1 MSFADELKKKIKEM
15 AANVKIAVKQEA
27 ARRETTGQNESSTSV
42 RKSGKQTVR
51 DANESVKGSTEK
63 AKTTYYDYSKNQS
76 KWYKGETPTH
86 AETLARMYQ
95 VSEKDPSQRDEL
107 WSLYEQEASN
117 PSSPL
122 HETYGKATSP
132 YVTALGV
139 TDSDINDDFFTANAG
154 LFQAGV
160 HTSTGSLSSA
170 KKNGAEALLAYNLN
184 GLYEDYQ
191 ATKKLQAEED
201 DIVKE
206 AAYWI
211 QNGLSDDEIKQK
223 LAIGETGSK
232 YTGITAAIERSRSG
246 EYTPTTTP
254 IWAATSYGVD
264 GMLWALR
271 NPEES
276 SGDYLADA
284 VQKELG
290 RGKRAPE
297 TSAADIA
304 RRTPGNEAW
313 APYATGSTLTDE
325 GILFGETQFDRQ
337 WLEDHR
343 SEVAASGDKKKQAAY
358 TKIADAVEFTE
369 EAQKEAALLKE
380 RVYVSIENGLSPD
393 EIFTDDLLESDDY
406 KALKKMYDGQNKLSL
421 VDTSA
426 PVDFDLYALRNEAER
441 KYQEQVGTVPEE
453 DFRSTLTQNLGADDV
468 SLESYDALDQE
479 QSEKVSLTRKVME
492 WTATPSE
499 SSALKL
505 LSPAYARVKA
515 SALTC
520 IDTGMSGSAGAYNSA
535 ITAANDYATA
545 HYLPALSTLA
555 SEKAKLAALE
565 QDMQPVQDY
574 IKRWFP
580 DEDAESVF
588 AKLDAGEA
596 VTPTGEGAELWLDDP
611 NGSVMLFSYKQEY
624 QQTLDEYQKTKA
636 RVDNEQQI
644 VNNIAGMYA
653 DASELKI
660 GESEDQ
666 SVLPMLDYIGQF
678 AEYSPRQD
686 YAAFGDWQYAVEL
699 GGTSWDEASKQLE
712 RREKNNQTDMES
724 IDAAI
729 QFAEEHGVD
738 SSYLDGLRAA
748 REVVETDNRSIEYA
762 RLQDNEGFADAV
774 AAFDETEAA
783 SRSAYF
789 NDFLGED
796 SVLSAWGNSLKN
808 LPRHLSVGHAQ
819 LIRDAVIDYDILR
832 EKKLADENYMPN
844 NTDQQKV
851 YLMTDN
857 ERNTYK
863 YLYETQGTDAATEY
877 YDFLD
882 ENYLGNRKT
891 EYRQMVADEMT
902 RNSPIMSNALSM
914 LASPLKALGAVEVV
928 RAALTGDEIDPSS
941 EWFTV
946 SHTVNQVRETS
957 QEQIAEH
964 FGSDTLAGKVAS
976 FCYQVVTSMGDSLA
990 AAPTGGAITMGIE
1003 SFADTALDA
1012 TMRGADKWDTI
1023 LLAGITGVAEVA
1035 TEYLPMENI
1044 EKAFEAGGMDGL
1056 KGLAKSALS
1065 GVTEA
1070 PGEMLSEIIGGVAD
1084 NTIMGELSSYS
1095 ESVAAY
1101 MANGD
1106 TQQEAEKKATLD
1118 FWKNVGM
1125 AGLAGWAAGSGSN
1138 VISHMAGSAFRSK
1151 EQSTGMQQT
1160 SAETQTMEPAAAP
1173 VVEATPTVEQSE
1185 ANEAADRKSRIINA
1199 LATSQQNGVSL
1210 ADRTATVNGVMEA
1223 AGMESDLALAA
1234 AKEVAKDIPSVQKL
1248 QSAIQ
1253 KATDP
1258 LTVMKAAAYKKLVP
1272 SSAFDTMTD
1281 VEVVNAVESNTQ
1293 LTAQLTNTVMNSA
1306 IASETVQVLSEMDS
1320 GSVKSA
1326 LNQVSTAKK
1335 KLDSARK
1342 RLNAQ
1347 SSSLETARAALQTA
1361 NERLRQNPADS
1372 KLANATVQA
1381 AKEWQ
1386 RQKGLMEQAQT
1397 EVTSAK
1403 QDYTDAKSN
1412 LTEMSNQLSNAAR
1425 KEAMQRVLDR
1435 VASESEANVQN
1446 AESGVSQEQAV
1457 PATVQDAQPQKTF
1470 SNAQEIY
1477 QEASEVQNGLNQM
1490 LGEIHDE
1497 LGLQTPYDAVD
1508 SKSVESMENKA
1519 ARKQAEGL
1527 DYSLLDM
1534 KDHARSR
1541 LILDSFDQVDSVLK
1555 ALDAR
1560 GVPYEVEAVG
1570 PTDYGYRGLH
1580 VTWRTENGLGVE
1592 VQLTT
1597 PEAWKTKLASDQI
1610 YDKWRNADLAS
1621 LTDEQTSEAVADQ
1634 DRSLDMWNQLDLP
1647 DLSMYARAS
1656 ASDTAVESQN
1666 SLKGRERAT
1675 LPQRPSENSSM
1686 VPTVPSENVRS
1697 SRPDSVTEYRNF
1709 SMRTPPSTASS
1720 IQPQGGSVKQGTSQ
1734 FAVKTGQNTNVLTA
1748 ETKQK
1753 LLDSPYYQKTSEK
1766 KNMERAVS
1774 KIEREGYEARR
1785 DKLLYGITNILS
1797 PEGQVEAY
1805 ALSQIAKANGDA
1817 DGQAAIAFKV
1827 KDSGTILAQALAMRA
1842 VYAEMSP
1849 EANVGYVQRL
1859 VDQINDKYES
1869 KNKDT
1874 RVELPSWVEQA
1885 LLDAGDNQEAVS
1897 DVLDR
1902 AYREIARQMPY
1913 SLTDTLKTWRY
1924 LSMLGNPLT
1933 HIKNMF
1939 ANMMFMPYVAVK
1951 NRTAAGMEAGVAAVQ
1966 KMMGKETIERSKTFG
1981 PLKQEYKQFAKEMTQ
1996 QYKDVLKG
2004 DEKANKNN
2012 GMSKID
2018 EYRQKAPK
2026 WIDAAS
2032 KVNGD
2037 FLAGEDLLAKNHY
2050 FKYALASY
2058 LQANKADLNN
2068 LNEGLLARAT
2078 QYAVNEAYKNTFNN
2092 VNEFGKILSNLSSK
2106 GMESRN
2112 PAAKGAA
2119 ILLEGTVPFKNT
2131 PANIVSRGVEYSP
2144 IGLMNAIFLNA
2155 IKLKNGT
2162 DYHGN
2167 TFTTQNY
2174 IDGIASGLTGTAAMA
2189 LGALLASAGILELG
2203 NDEDD
2208 EVRGVNKNSINLF
2221 GYNVGID
2228 WAGVASMPL
2237 LMGAELWDKWTKKG
2251 EEPLTLADYLNA
2263 FKSIADPI
2271 MDLSMVQG
2279 ITGLLETASYSDN
2292 ALGEAMTKMAT
2303 SYLGQFVPTV
2313 LGAITRTFF
2322 DDTRR
2327 TTYTDKNSG
2336 TSSAVQYLLQSM
2348 RNKIPGLSQ
2357 QGMPYLDAWGNEQ
2370 KTASVLERFLTNFLI
2385 PGYPKKVVTEDEVTN
2400 NLLEMFDEYGDSA
2413 YLPTR
2418 AKKKFT
2424 VNGKDRNL
2432 TQDEYIQ
2439 YAKERGSTAHGLLG
2453 DLMANEHFQQVAP
2466 EYQLEA
2472 ITNVWKY
2479 SSQTAAKHIDSDYN
2493 AASWITT
2500 TNDPLTSVLE
2510 KMDESIATDEKEKFK
2525 SSFFDAYESGDLT
2538 SMQMCVAGLHE
2549 YGYNDK
2555 DLRKAVKTKY
2565 QQEYKEM
2572 SESGDMDGMRML
2584 RDMMLDADIGFTVT
2598 DFAGWLK

>member
-1 MSFADELKKKIKEM
+1 MSFADELKKKSKEM
-15 AANVKIAVKQEA
+15 AANVKIAIKQEA
-27 ARRETTGQNESSTSV
+27 ARRETTGQNESSTST
-42 RKSGKQTVR
+42 RKSVRQTVQ
-51 DANESVKGSTEK
+51 DAYEAVKGSAEK
-63 AKTTYYDYSKNQS
+63 TKTTYYDYSKKQS

-246 EYTPTTTP
+246 EYTPTTAP

-343 SEVAASGDKKKQAAY
+343 SEVAASGAKKKQAAY
-358 TKIADAVEFTE
+358 AKIADAVEFTE

-421 VDTSA
+421 VDTAA

-468 SLESYDALDQE
+468 SFESYDALDQE

-520 IDTGMSGSAGAYNSA
+520 IDTGMSGSAEAYNSA

-596 VTPTGEGAELWLDDP
+596 VTPTGEGAELWLGDP
-611 NGSVMLFSYKQEY
+611 NGSAMLFSYKQEY
-624 QQTLDEYQKTKA
+624 QQTMDEYQKTKA

-653 DASELKI
+653 DASELKT
-660 GESEDQ
+660 GEAEDQ

-712 RREKNNQTDMES
+712 QREKNNQTDVES

-762 RLQDNEGFADAV
+762 RLQDNEGFADVV
-774 AAFDETEAA
+774 ATFDAEEKAGFFAF
-783 SRSAYF
+783 
-789 NDFLGED
+789 
-796 SVLSAWGNSLKN
+796 
-808 LPRHLSVGHAQ
+808 GHEQ
-819 LIRDAVIDYDILR
+819 LIHDAIVLYDDLR

-844 NTDQQKV
+844 NADQQKA

-863 YLYETQGTDAATEY
+863 YLYETQGTDAAMEY

-914 LASPLKALGAVEVV
+914 LASPLKALGVVEVV

-957 QEQIAEH
+957 QEQITEH
-964 FGSDTLAGKVAS
+964 FGADTFVGKVAS
-976 FCYQVVTSMGDSLA
+976 FGYQVVTSMGDSLA

-1084 NTIMGELSSYS
+1084 NTIMGELSSYN

-1173 VVEATPTVEQSE
+1173 VVEAAPTVEQSE

-1306 IASETVQVLSEMDS
+1306 VASETVQVLSEMDS

-1435 VASESEANVQN
+1435 VASESEANVQT
-1446 AESGVSQEQAV
+1446 AESDVSQEQAA

-1519 ARKQAEGL
+1519 ARKQAEGR

-1560 GVPYEVEAVG
+1560 GVPYDVEAVG

-1597 PEAWKTKLASDQI
+1597 PETWKTKLASDQI
-1610 YDKWRNADLAS
+1610 YDKWRNVDSSQLSFES
-1621 LTDEQTSEAVADQ
+1621 LREMNEEIENSIK
-1634 DRSLDMWNQLDLP
+1634 MWNQLDLP
-1647 DLSMYARAS
+1647 NLSMYSRAFS
-1656 ASDTAVESQN
+1656 AETTNESMI
-1666 SLKGRERAT
+1666 SAPKSGREIF
-1675 LPQRPSENSSM
+1675 PQRPSENSSY
-1686 VPTVPSENVRS
+1686 PTDAFARS

-1709 SMRTPPSTASS
+1709 SMGTPPSTASS
-1720 IQPQGGSVKQGTSQ
+1720 IQPQGGSVKQGISQ
-1734 FAVKTGQNTNVLTA
+1734 FAVKTGQNTSVLTA

-1753 LLDSPYYQKTSEK
+1753 LLDSPYYQKASEK

-1885 LLDAGDNQEAVS
+1885 LLDAGDNQEAVA

-1913 SLTDTLKTWRY
+1913 SLTDWLNTQRFLN
-1924 LSMLGNPLT
+1924 MLGNPMT
-1933 HIKNMF
+1933 HIKNIF
-1939 ANMMFMPYVAVK
+1939 ANTAFMSYVSAK
-1951 NRTAAGMEAGVAAVQ
+1951 NRLAGGMEAGVAAVQ
-1966 KMMGKETIERSKTFG
+1966 KMMGKETIERSKTFA
-1981 PLKQEYKQFAKEMTQ
+1981 PLKQEYKQFAKELTK

-2004 DEKANKNN
+2004 DEKASKNN

-2032 KVNGD
+2032 QANGNL
-2037 FLAGEDLLAKNHY
+2037 LAGEDLLAKNHY

-2092 VNEFGKILSNLSSK
+2092 VNEFGKILSDLSRK

-2251 EEPLTLADYLNA
+2251 KEPLTLADYLNA
-2263 FKSIADPI
+2263 FKGIADPI

-2370 KTASVLERFLTNFLI
+2370 KTESVLERFLTNFLI

-2439 YAKERGSTAHGLLG
+2439 YAKERGSIAHGLLS

-2500 TNDPLTSVLE
+2500 TSDPLTSVLE
-2510 KMDESIATDEKEKFK
+2510 KMDGSIATDEKEKFK

-2549 YGYNDK
+2549 YGYKDK

>member
-1 MSFADELKKKIKEM
+1 MSFVDELKKKSKET
-15 AANVKIAVKQEA
+15 AANAKIAVKQEA
-27 ARRETTGQNESSTSV
+27 ARRETTGQNESSANT
-42 RKSGKQTVR
+42 RKSGRQTVR
-51 DANESVKGSTEK
+51 DAYESVKGSTEK
-63 AKTTYYDYSKNQS
+63 TKTTYYDYSQNQS

-107 WSLYEQEASN
+107 WSLYEQEVSN

-132 YVTALGV
+132 YVTALGLA
-139 TDSDINDDFFTANAG
+139 DSDSIDDDFFTANAG

-170 KKNGAEALLAYNLN
+170 KKNGADALLAYNLN

-211 QNGLSDDEIKQK
+211 QNGLSDDEIKRK

-246 EYTPTTTP
+246 EYTPTTAP

-290 RGKRAPE
+290 RGKQAPE

-325 GILFGETQFDRQ
+325 GILFGETTFDRQ

-343 SEVAASGDKKKQAAY
+343 SEVASSGDKKKQAAY
-358 TKIADAVEFTE
+358 AKIADAVEFTE

-380 RVYVSIENGLSPD
+380 RVLTSIENGSSPD
-393 EIFTDDLLESDDY
+393 EIFTDDLLESDAY
-406 KALKKMYDGQNKLSL
+406 KALKKMYDGQSKLKL

-453 DFRSTLTQNLGADDV
+453 EFRTTLNENLGSSDV
-468 SLESYDALDQE
+468 TLESYDALDQE
-479 QSEKVSLTRKVME
+479 QSEKISLTRKVME

-499 SSALKL
+499 SSALRL

-520 IDTGMSGSAGAYNSA
+520 VDTGTSGSTEAYNSA

-555 SEKAKLAALE
+555 AEKAKLSELG

-596 VTPTGEGAELWLDDP
+596 ITPTGEGAELWLDDP
-611 NGSVMLFSYKQEY
+611 NGSAMLFSYKQEY

-653 DASELKI
+653 DASELNTS
-660 GESEDQ
+660 GAEDQ

-678 AEYSPRQD
+678 AEYSPKQD

-712 RREKNNQTDMES
+712 QREKNNLTDIES

-729 QFAEEHGVD
+729 RFAEEHGVD
-738 SSYLDGLRAA
+738 SSYLEGLRAA

-774 AAFDETEAA
+774 AAFDAEEKAGFFA
-783 SRSAYF
+783 F
-789 NDFLGED
+789 
-796 SVLSAWGNSLKN
+796 
-808 LPRHLSVGHAQ
+808 GHEQ
-819 LIRDAVIDYDILR
+819 LIHDAVILYDDLR

-844 NTDQQKV
+844 NAEQQKA
-851 YLMTDN
+851 YLMTKN
-857 ERNTYK
+857 ERDTYK
-863 YLYETQGTDAATEY
+863 YLYETQGTDAAMEY
-877 YDFLD
+877 FDFLD
-882 ENYLGNRKT
+882 ENYLDNRKT
-891 EYRQMVADEMT
+891 EYRKMMADEMA
-902 RNSPIMSNALSM
+902 RDLPITSNALSM
-914 LASPLKALGAVEVV
+914 LASPLKALGVVEVV

-957 QEQIAEH
+957 QEQITEH
-964 FGSDTLAGKVAS
+964 FGADTFAGKVAT
-976 FCYQVVTSMGDSLA
+976 FGYQVVTSMGDSLA

-1012 TMRGADKWDTI
+1012 SMRGADKWDTI

-1056 KGLAKSALS
+1056 KGLAKSALK

-1101 MANGD
+1101 MANGN
-1106 TQQEAEKKATLD
+1106 TQQEAEKKATQD
-1118 FWKNVGM
+1118 FWKNVGL
-1125 AGLAGWAAGSGSN
+1125 AGLAGWAAGTGSN
-1138 VISHMAGSAFRSK
+1138 VISHVVGSAFRSK
-1151 EQSTGMQQT
+1151 DQNTGTQRT
-1160 SAETQTMEPAAAP
+1160 TAETQAMEQAAVPVETTPAVEPNAP
-1173 VVEATPTVEQSE
+1173 VQSE
-1185 ANEAADRKSRIINA
+1185 ANETADKKSRIINA

-1248 QSAIQ
+1248 QSEIQ

-1281 VEVVNAVESNTQ
+1281 ADIVNAVESDTQ
-1293 LTAQLTNTVMNSA
+1293 LTAQLANTVMNSA

-1320 GSVKSA
+1320 GSVKAA
-1326 LNQVSTAKK
+1326 LNQVESAKRQ
-1335 KLDSARK
+1335 LDAARK
-1342 RLNAQ
+1342 KLNAQ
-1347 SSSLETARAALQTA
+1347 TSSLETARAALQTA

-1372 KLANATVQA
+1372 KLANAAVQA

-1386 RQKGLMEQAQT
+1386 RQKGLVEQAQT
-1397 EVTSAK
+1397 EAASAK
-1403 QDYTDAKSN
+1403 QNYTDAKN
-1412 LTEMSNQLSNAAR
+1412 TLTEQSTQLSNAAR

-1435 VASESEANVQN
+1435 VASASEANAQA
-1446 AESGVSQEQAV
+1446 AENSVSQEQTA

-1470 SNAQEIY
+1470 ANAQEIY

-1508 SKSVESMENKA
+1508 SKSVESMENKV
-1519 ARKQAEGL
+1519 ARKQAEGRE
-1527 DYSLLDM
+1527 YSLLDM

-1560 GVPYEVEAVG
+1560 NVPYQVEAVG
-1570 PTDYGYRGLH
+1570 PTNYGYQGLH

-1597 PEAWKTKLASDQI
+1597 PEAWNTKLASDQI
-1610 YDKWRNADLAS
+1610 YDKWRNVEKTAS
-1621 LTDEQTSEAVADQ
+1621 LTAKQKLEAIADKR
-1634 DRSLDMWNQLDLP
+1634 RSKKMWNQLDLP
-1647 DLSMYARAS
+1647 NLAEYAKAS
-1656 ASDTAVESQN
+1656 ASDTTVESQY
-1666 SLKGRERAT
+1666 SLKGSGRVGS
-1675 LPQRPSENSSM
+1675 LQRPLENSSM
-1686 VPTVPSENVRS
+1686 LATAPSEKSRS
-1697 SRPDSVTEYRNF
+1697 SRPDSVMEYSNSF
-1709 SMRTPPSTASS
+1709 MGTPPSTASS

-1734 FAVKTGQNTNVLTA
+1734 FAVKTGQNTSVLTA

-1753 LLDSPYYQKTSEK
+1753 LLDSPYYQKASEK
-1766 KNMERAVS
+1766 KNMEWALS
-1774 KIEREGYEARR
+1774 KIEKEGYEARR
-1785 DKLLYGITNILS
+1785 NKLLYGLTNVLT

-1805 ALSQIAKANGDA
+1805 ALSQIAKENGDVN
-1817 DGQAAIAFKV
+1817 GQADIAFKI

-1869 KNKDT
+1869 KHKDT

-1885 LLDAGDNQEAVS
+1885 LLDAGDNQEAVA

-1933 HIKNMF
+1933 HFKNVA
-1939 ANMMFMPYVAVK
+1939 ANMAFMPYVSVK
-1951 NRTAAGMEAGVAAVQ
+1951 NRTAAGIEASIAKVQ
-1966 KMMGKETIERSKTFG
+1966 ELMGKETIERSKAFA
-1981 PLKQEYKQFAKEMTQ
+1981 PLKQEYKRFAKELTE
-1996 QYKDVLKG
+1996 QYRGVLKG
-2004 DEKANKNN
+2004 DEKASKSN
-2012 GMSKID
+2012 GTSKID

-2037 FLAGEDLLAKNHY
+2037 FLAGEDLMAKNHY

-2092 VNEFGKILSNLSSK
+2092 VNEFARMLGNLSRK

-2112 PAAKGAA
+2112 PVAKGAA

-2155 IKLKNGT
+2155 IKLKDGT

-2189 LGALLASAGILELG
+2189 LGAVLASAGALELG

-2208 EVRGVNKNSINLF
+2208 EARGVNKNSINLF

-2228 WAGVASMPL
+2228 WAGTAAMPL
-2237 LMGAELWDKWTKKG
+2237 LMGATLWDRWTKKG
-2251 EEPLTLADYLNA
+2251 EEPLTLEDFWNA
-2263 FKSIADPI
+2263 FKGVADPV

-2292 ALGEAMTKMAT
+2292 ALGTIATKMAT

-2327 TTYTDKNSG
+2327 TTYTDKNSS
-2336 TSSAVQYLLQSM
+2336 TSSEVQYLLQSM

-2370 KTASVLERFLTNFLI
+2370 TTESVLERFLTNFII

-2400 NLLEMFDEYGDSA
+2400 NLLEMFDEYGDSS
-2413 YLPTR
+2413 YLPTK
-2418 AKKKFT
+2418 AKKSFK
-2424 VNGKDRNL
+2424 VNGKTHNL

-2439 YAKERGSTAHGLLG
+2439 YAKERGSTAHGLLS

-2472 ITNVWKY
+2472 IKDVWDY
-2479 SSQTAAKHIDSDYN
+2479 SSQTAAKHIDRDYN

-2500 TNDPLTSVLE
+2500 TSDPLTSVLE
-2510 KMDESIATDEKEKFK
+2510 NMDTAIAKDEKEKFK
-2525 SSFFDAYESGDLT
+2525 SSFFDSYESGDLT

-2555 DLRKAVKTKY
+2555 DLRKAVETKY

-2572 SESGDMDGMRML
+2572 SESGDTDGMRRL